1 MSLEFDDFDTT
12 VSKVRPWAVE
22 LSMVT
27 CVGPS
32 WEWTNSSRVVHMGVA
47 LFQPYYSAPI
57 SASDADY
64 IICLI
69 FTEIFKMAPF
79 WKSAWFSLVRNMYAA
94 ARIFPA
100 CSGR

>member
-32 WEWTNSSRVVHMGVA
+32 WECTNSSRVVRREVE
-47 LFQPYYSAPI
+47 LLRP
-57 SASDADY
+57 
-64 IICLI
+64 
-69 FTEIFKMAPF
+69 
-79 WKSAWFSLVRNMYAA
+79 W
-94 ARIFPA
+94 
-100 CSGR
+100 